1 VRVNRVDSYPDAP
14 VVNPWLI
21 RLPILFITGAILLFF
36 ALAGLIAAFELAYQ
50 GKIYPGVYS
59 YGVNLAGMTP
69 EQARSALDGR
79 FTYDDQAI
87 FTFRYGDQFWQARA
101 GELGVRF
108 DIEATV
114 SAAYAAGRSGSLLV
128 DLVDQAFNW
137 LNGEN
142 ITPIIHYDQ
151 AAAAAAVTRIAREI
165 NRPARDAVLHI
176 DGANISATPGEVG
189 KAVDV
194 TSTLYRVDAAV
205 LNFAPGGEIPLV
217 VNETPPVS
225 LDAETAAQQAQIA
238 LSAPVVLT
246 ANDANGAPLGPWT
259 ATVEQIAQLLRIEP
273 ITEAD
278 GRQTYQV
285 SVDVE
290 AFRPTLDVL
299 ARGLITQPRDARYH
313 FNTSTNQLE
322 VIQAAVYGRAL
333 DVDATLERLRRAIF
347 DRNNRV
353 IGLAFQQHAPQ
364 FTDDMT
370 AAQLGITQLVST
382 GSSYYTGSSRARI
395 ENIILAASRF
405 DGVVIAPGELFSF
418 NRYVGDISP
427 EAGFVEGFVIVGDR
441 TVRGVGGGVCQVS
454 TTAFR
459 AAFYGAYPIEERH
472 AHGYRVGYYE
482 VGGEGV
488 GMDAAIYIPDYA
500 AGETG
505 ELDFTFRNDTPYH
518 LLIET
523 TVYPATS
530 LLEFRFY
537 STNPGRR
544 VIKANTDV
552 RDVQP
557 PAPTQYVAN
566 PELGV
571 GQQLQVDWA
580 AEGAY
585 VQVTRVITDANG
597 GEIDRYIF
605 ASRYQPWGAVIQVA
619 PSDARLS
626 G

>member
-1 VRVNRVDSYPDAP
+1 MNRVDPYPD

-21 RLPILFITGAILLFF
+21 RLPLLFVVGATLLLF
-36 ALAGLIAAFELAYQ
+36 ALAGLIAAFQIAYQ

-59 YGVNLAGMTP
+59 YGVDLAGMTP
-69 EQARSALDGR
+69 EQARAALDGR
-79 FTYDDQAI
+79 FTYDEQAV

-101 GELGVRF
+101 GELGVAF
-108 DIEATV
+108 DVDATV
-114 SAAYAAGRSGSLLV
+114 SAAYAVGRSGSFAV
-128 DLVDQAFNW
+128 DLVDQLFNW

-142 ITPIIHYDQ
+142 ITPIIRYDQ
-151 AAAAAAVTRIAREI
+151 AAAVAAVTRIAGEI

-176 DGANISATPGEVG
+176 DGANISATPGEIG

-194 TSTLYRVDAAV
+194 TSTLYRLDAAI
-205 LNFAPGGEIPLV
+205 LNFAPGGEIPLL

-225 LDAETAAQQAQIA
+225 LDAETAAEQAQIA
-238 LSAPVVLT
+238 LSAPVILT
-246 ANDANGAPLGPWT
+246 ANDANGAALGPWT
-259 ATVEQIAQLLRIEP
+259 ASVEQIRQLLRIET
-273 ITEAD
+273 ITGAD
-278 GRQTYQV
+278 GRPTYQV

-290 AFRPTLDVL
+290 AFRPSLEAL
-299 ARGLITQPRDARYH
+299 ARGLISQPRDARYH
-313 FNTSTNQLE
+313 FNTSTSQLE
-322 VIQAAVYGRAL
+322 VIQAAVYGRSL

-353 IGLAFQQHAPQ
+353 IGLAFQQHAPRYAND
-364 FTDDMT
+364 TT

-382 GSSYYTGSSRARI
+382 GTSFYTGSSRARI

-405 DGVVIAPGELFSF
+405 DGIVIAPGELFSF

-427 EAGFVEGFVIVGDR
+427 ESGFVEGFVIVGDR

-459 AAFYGAYPIEERH
+459 AAFYGGYQIEERH

-482 VGGEGV
+482 IGGEGV

-500 AGETG
+500 SGETG

-523 TVYPATS
+523 TVYPGS
-530 LLEFRFY
+530 SMLEFRFY

-544 VIKANTDV
+544 VVKANTDI

-566 PELGV
+566 PDLGA
-571 GQQLQVDWA
+571 GQTLQVDWA

-585 VQVTRVITDANG
+585 VEVTRVINDANG
-597 GEIDRYIF
+597 GEVNRYIF
-605 ASRYQPWGAVIQVA
+605 ASRYQPWGAVVHVA
-619 PSDARLS
+619 PGDSRLS